1 MIINVETILLQESFD
16 IFSTVYCIWKKHLK
30 NTINAWLLLKDC
42 EEEADLLTNSMFDHI
57 LKTKLWPFIQM
68 FANQIWIKKKC
79 IEQIMLSP
87 PDDKNEL
94 HSIKNSRVPGQ
105 KTVSARWQKWASFY

>member
-1 MIINVETILLQESFD
+1 MLKPYYYKNRL
-16 IFSTVYCIWKKHLK
+16 IFSVQYNVYGKNIKK
-30 NTINAWLLLKDC
+30 NTLNAWLLLKDC

-94 HSIKNSRVPGQ
+94 HSIKKSRVPGQ
-105 KTVSARWQKWASFY
+105 KTVSARWQIWASFC